1 MGGDKQVV
9 SDAEILEKFQGL
21 EGANQTQLGAL
32 VGLEYGKVVA
42 VEVRCPRRGW
52 NVARDGIDERG
63 LAGPVRADQ
72 ADERSGFDDEIHA
85 VVGVEA
91 TEGDG
96 QAFGLEKGGHVISL
110 PTMSGWVTCPRR
122 SVV

>member
-1 MGGDKQVV
+1 MTPLLKTEGLTVTFGGLN
-9 SDAEILEKFQGL
+9 A
-21 EGANQTQLGAL
+21 
-32 VGLEYGKVVA
+32 
-42 VEVRCPRRGW
+42 
-52 NVARDGIDERG
+52 ID
-63 LAGPVRADQ
+63 
-72 ADERSGFDDEIHA
+72 
-85 VVGVEA
+85 GVEA